1 MRSESQTMLN
11 KTRLNKI
18 KKISGILRNICKF
31 LMTMIAL
38 GFLAGSVALVI
49 NRGGTI
55 RYFNVGILIGELTL
69 RARFIVLA
77 LTALMSGVMFK
88 CFFHLHQL
96 LGNYSRAEIFTAGSA
111 RQIRQL
117 GITCMLWGGLN
128 VLSGFLPLAMSA
140 PAPKSFEG
148 NFDFVG
154 IGLIIFVI
162 SWFMEMAAELHE
174 ENELT
179 I

>member
-1 MRSESQTMLN
+1 MRSETQ
-11 KTRLNKI
+11 TRLNKI
-18 KKISGILRNICKF
+18 KKISGILRIVCKV

-38 GFLAGSVALVI
+38 GFLAGSIALVV
-49 NRGGTI
+49 NRGGTL
-55 RYFNVGILIGELTL
+55 RYFNVGVLIGELTL
-69 RARFIVLA
+69 RGRFLVLA
-77 LTALMSGVMFK
+77 MAALMSGIMFK

-128 VLSGFLPLAMSA
+128 VLSGFIPLAISTH
-140 PAPKSFEG
+140 APKSFEA

-154 IGLIIFVI
+154 IGLIIFAI
-162 SWFMEMAAELHE
+162 SWFMEMAAELNE